1 MALYVRPKAFPSVRL
16 SVRPSSFSVRMH
28 ILVMDFQILL
38 SPAEDFEGD
47 IVLALSLRPS
57 SFCPSGRPAM
67 DYGKL
72 TKGVLL
78 SHLPPTTDQ
87 VGKLSVACKD
97 LRKALVMT
105 PR

>member
-1 MALYVRPKAFPSVRL
+1 MKMNDSLHSTCKQFLTPAERRGVCFGVVRPSESPSVRL

-47 IVLALSLRPS
+47 IVLALSVHL
-57 SFCPSGRPAM
+57 FFFLSGQPAM

-72 TKGVLL
+72 TKGA
-78 SHLPPTTDQ
+78 S
-87 VGKLSVACKD
+87 
-97 LRKALVMT
+97 
-105 PR
+105 